1 MEETLALAAGAAWLL
16 VFAWLAAVTALP
28 PLRPGTADLPQ
39 GLALAKPALVNLSVT
54 RCRLNGA
61 AYSATIL
68 DLAARGHLAITERE
82 PGQLWCDVP
91 APSPATAGLASSDQL
106 VLTGVRALAGPD
118 GAPYEALAESCASDV
133 RGRWDPFERAVRA
146 EGRRA
151 GITRPRLPLAVQ
163 ILLYAGAAAVCVLA
177 FAAVNSR
184 PHTDGVWAAVFT
196 VILVFILPAYW
207 ARSLARQDRLTG
219 YGSAV
224 GAWAVRAAGSMAATW
239 SPPGLLS
246 DSSPAGLSQL
256 AWVVAAGIPVPVP
269 GVTPGVAT
277 GVRPGRARAG
287 ARTGISGMFVATP
300 RPSAAWSSVGGQWRM
315 VRISPLPFRRTHP
328 VFWLVLAA
336 WLALMAYVCSLLPG
350 PADPLVATT
359 AAAGSLAAAAG
370 GVRGLARWLARPA
383 ETSFQGQVIAR
394 WVEHRSSNDDDSYI
408 PCIAV
413 DDGER
418 SWSFDL
424 SGTAFGQLALGDTVT
439 VRASPRSGKLLG
451 LVPGRLTADAAV
463 AAEAAVAVDDTAGG
477 QQGAATADALL
488 TAQEVAAAVG
498 RPVHAV
504 VLGGRAASVLYRG
517 EDITIIVT
525 AAEGLLGSLS
535 SGLAQRRGTPLPGI
549 GDEAWLLNR
558 DRTVVFRAGGMA
570 GKVTIG
576 GSAAR
581 SLPPDVLIQLATTL
595 AERLPERTQASGPS
609 S

>member
-1 MEETLALAAGAAWLL
+1 
-16 VFAWLAAVTALP
+16 
-28 PLRPGTADLPQ
+28 
-39 GLALAKPALVNLSVT
+39 VT

-82 PGQLWCDVP
+82 PGQLWCEVP
-91 APSPATAGLASSDQL
+91 ASSPAAAALARSDQL
-106 VLTGVRALAGPD
+106 VLTGVKALAGPD

-151 GITRPRLPLAVQ
+151 GITRPRLPLAAQ

-184 PHTDGVWAAVFT
+184 PHTDGVWASIFT

-224 GAWAVRAAGSMAATW
+224 GAWAVRAAGGVAATW
-239 SPPGLLS
+239 GPGLLS

-256 AWVVAAGIPVPVP
+256 AWVVAAGVPVPVP
-269 GVTPGVAT
+269 GVAPGLAT
-277 GVRPGRARAG
+277 GVRPGRGRAG
-287 ARTGISGMFVATP
+287 ARAGISGMFVGTP
-300 RPSAAWSSVGGQWRM
+300 RPSAAWSSAGGQWRM

-328 VFWLVLAA
+328 VIWLVLAA
-336 WLALMAYVCSLLPG
+336 WLALMAYVCSLLPA
-350 PADPLVATT
+350 PAGPLVSAT
-359 AAAGSLAAAAG
+359 AAAGSLAAAVG
-370 GVRGLARWLARPA
+370 GVRGLARWLAQPA
-383 ETSFQGQVIAR
+383 QTSFQGQVIAR
-394 WVEHRSSNDDDSYI
+394 WVEHRGSNDDDSYI

-451 LVPGRLTADAAV
+451 LVPDRLTAGAAGAAA
-463 AAEAAVAVDDTAGG
+463 AAEAAGDAAGEE
-477 QQGAATADALL
+477 QGAATAGALL
-488 TAQEVAAAVG
+488 TAEEVAAAVG
-498 RPVHAV
+498 RPVQAI

-517 EDITIIVT
+517 ADITIIVT

-570 GKVTIG
+570 AKVTIG
-576 GSAAR
+576 GAAAR
-581 SLPPDVLIQLATTL
+581 SLPPDVLAQLAATL
-595 AERLPERTQASGPS
+595 AERLPERARSAETS